1 MTTDTSALRVES
13 RALVA
18 FGKERY
24 EDAVTYSAVRRYLG
38 DIGAIPAA
46 AWGTLEGISDKL
58 NRDWATALG
67 SRLSEA
73 NIARNEMERI
83 ADGLMQIAADYEG
96 TDLDI
101 STDFDLFNRDLGP
114 YLPLGDGYGN
124 SVRVRPGGAGI
135 LSQPHDRRLP
145 DDRPVVVI
153 PEGNDRLG
161 ATRNE
166 RLPRTREV
174 EEPITIGSTDGN
186 NLGFTGGRTT
196 YYENGEGDRLDT
208 FIHEHRDTLL
218 QLEAILIELGTGD
231 RLPLTDLMVH
241 AWRSAPKVIWNRA
254 DLVHSAAGTYA
265 ELRAE
270 MDAELKNLKLYW
282 DGSAAQ
288 AFGQYA
294 DRASAYL
301 LQLETQAR
309 WLAEEGKKA
318 ASMLEGLRNAYAS
331 LGYQHIGTLIDVLKG
346 YIEAV
351 NGLFSSCSNP
361 EAAVQKAVQEF
372 VTFLLVAERQ
382 YVEAMADLIKVDEQ
396 ERKERPDL
404 GTRGHNT
411 TPFPQAEV
419 GGTAWLNG
427 GGWSPKPDRPA
438 T

>member
-24 EDAVTYSAVRRYLG
+24 EDAVTYSAMRRYLG
-38 DIGAIPAA
+38 DIGAVPVA
-46 AWGTLEGISDKL
+46 AWGTLEGISEKL

-73 NIARNEMERI
+73 TIARNEMERI

-96 TDLDI
+96 TDLDVA
-101 STDFDLFNRDLGP
+101 TDFDVFNQDLGP
-114 YLPLGDGYGN
+114 YLPLGEGYGD

-135 LSQPHDRRLP
+135 VSRPHDRRLP
-145 DDRPVVVI
+145 DDQPVVVI

-161 ATRNE
+161 ATRSE

-174 EEPITIGSTDGN
+174 EEPITIGSSDGN

-254 DLVHSAAGTYA
+254 DLLHSAAGTYA

-294 DRASAYL
+294 DRAVAYL
-301 LQLETQAR
+301 TQLETQTR

-361 EAAVQKAVQEF
+361 EAAVQKVVQEF

-382 YVEAMADLIKVDEQ
+382 YVEAMADLIKIDEQ

-404 GTRGHNT
+404 GTRSHNT
-411 TPFPQAEV
+411 TPFPQAGV

-427 GGWSPKPDRPA
+427 SGWTPKADRPA

>member
-18 FGKERY
+18 FGVERY
-24 EDAVTYSAVRRYLG
+24 EDAVTYSAVRRYVG
-38 DIGAIPAA
+38 DVGAIPVA

-67 SRLSEA
+67 SRMSEA
-73 NIARNEMERI
+73 AIARDEMERI
-83 ADGLMQIAADYEG
+83 ADGLLQIAADYEG
-96 TDLDI
+96 TDLDVA
-101 STDFDLFNRDLGP
+101 TNLDVFNRDLGP
-114 YLPLGDGYGN
+114 YLPLGDGYGS

-145 DDRPVVVI
+145 DDQPVLVI
-153 PEGNDRLG
+153 PEGNDRLS

-166 RLPRTREV
+166 RLPRTRVV

-186 NLGFTGGRTT
+186 NLGFSGGRTI
-196 YYENGEGDRLDT
+196 YYENGEGDQLDT

-231 RLPLTDLMVH
+231 RLPLTGLMVH

-254 DLVHSAAGTYA
+254 DLLHSVAGTYA

-270 MDAELKNLKLYW
+270 MDGELKNLKLYW
-282 DGSAAQ
+282 EGSALQ
-288 AFGQYA
+288 AFSQYA
-294 DRASAYL
+294 ERASAYL
-301 LQLETQAR
+301 LQLETQTR
-309 WLAEEGKKA
+309 WQAEEGKKA
-318 ASMLEGLRNAYAS
+318 ASMLEGLRNAYAG
-331 LGYQHIGTLIDVLKG
+331 LGYQHIGTLIEALKG

-361 EAAVQKAVQEF
+361 EAALQKVVQEF
-372 VTFLLVAERQ
+372 VTFLLEAERLHA
-382 YVEAMADLIKVDEQ
+382 EAMSDLIKIDEQ

-404 GTRGHNT
+404 GTRNHTT

-419 GGTAWLNG
+419 GADAWLDG
-427 GGWSPKPDRPA
+427 GKWAPRPDRPA
-438 T
+438 A

>member
-18 FGKERY
+18 FGVERY

-38 DIGAIPAA
+38 DVGAIPVG
-46 AWGTLEGISDKL
+46 AWGTLDGISDKL
-58 NRDWATALG
+58 NRDWVTALG

-73 NIARNEMERI
+73 DIARNEMERI

-96 TDLDI
+96 TELDVA
-101 STDFDLFNRDLGP
+101 TNFDVFNRDLGL

-124 SVRVRPGGAGI
+124 GVRVRPGGAGI
-135 LSQPHDRRLP
+135 LSQPPERRLP

-166 RLPRTREV
+166 RLPRTRVV
-174 EEPITIGSTDGN
+174 EEPITIGSSDGN
-186 NLGFTGGRTT
+186 NLGFSGGRTT
-196 YYENGEGDRLDT
+196 HYENGEGDQLDT

-218 QLEAILIELGTGD
+218 QLEAILIELGTGQ

-270 MDAELKNLKLYW
+270 MDGELKNLKLYW

-294 DRASAYL
+294 ERASAYL
-301 LQLETQAR
+301 VQLETQAR

-331 LGYQHIGTLIDVLKG
+331 LGYQHIGTLIDALKG

-351 NGLFSSCSNP
+351 NGLFSSCSSP
-361 EAAVQKAVQEF
+361 EKALLDTVRTF
-372 VTFLLVAERQ
+372 VTYLLDTERQ
-382 YVEAMADLIKVDEQ
+382 YVQAMSDLIKVDEQ

-404 GTRGHNT
+404 GTRGHDT
-411 TPFPQAEV
+411 TPFPQAGV
-419 GGTAWLNG
+419 GGTAWADRG
-427 GGWSPKPDRPA
+427 SWVPRPGRPA
-438 T
+438 V